1 MVLEGDLD
9 SIGATIRRMDHLTP
23 SGGLETKSLIVEMR

>member
-9 SIGATIRRMDHLTP
+9 SIGATVKRMDHLTP
-23 SGGLETKSLIVEMR
+23 SGGLETISLIVDV